1 MFFRID
7 TQKVFAIVLNDES
20 FFPKVK
26 GMGKHV
32 RKAIMLRCYW
42 KFTSE
47 YGFYMMPAIN
57 NINLF

>member
-1 MFFRID
+1 M
-7 TQKVFAIVLNDES
+7 LNDES

-42 KFTSE
+42 NFTSE
-47 YGFYMMPAIN
+47 YGFYMMPGIN